1 MLSSPRPPGWNGRV
15 VASEKPNHT
24 GPTRT
29 WRLMSLDQG
38 LDESEQD
45 LRSRARE
52 ALGASEADLRG
63 FRMVQRSLDARRKRG
78 SMRFVCHVDLITSA
92 SFSHPSLDRA
102 LRSGRVREAPPAAS
116 VQVPGARPMRV
127 LVVGSGPAGAF
138 AAWVLARN
146 GLSVDLIDRGSILE
160 QRGPRLVRFHRTRQ
174 PDTETNLLFGEGGAG
189 TYSDGKLYTRVEDP
203 LEVLLLEEWVACGAP
218 AEILYDSRAHIGTD
232 RLHRLL
238 PRFRK
243 RLEES
248 GVRFHWET
256 RLEGLTIEDGR
267 VRAVQT
273 SVGEMSADAI
283 FLATGHSARDTWA
296 RLAEDGVQFEA
307 KPFQLGVRVE
317 HPQEL
322 ITRGR
327 FGSGPEAQQLG
338 AASYNLVSRA
348 GDRPVSGPAAHSFC
362 MCPGGRIVAS
372 VHAPGLLCTNGMSN
386 STHSSAWAN
395 AAVVTTFS
403 PEDFA
408 PFGEG
413 PFAGVD
419 FQRHFERVFFEA
431 GGSDYTAPA
440 QRVPDFLAG
449 RESTGEMRSSYGF
462 GTCPGRL
469 DQLLP
474 ATAHA
479 ALARALLHFDNRLPG
494 FASAEGLMV
503 GLESRSSG
511 PVRMP
516 RDGDRR
522 LAAGID
528 NLYPIGEGAGFAG
541 GIVSAAIDG
550 ARSALVFLHDHASRA
565 RGPQG

>member
-1 MLSSPRPPGWNGRV
+1 V
-15 VASEKPNHT
+15 D
-24 GPTRT
+24 PTQPTKT

-38 LDESEQD
+38 LEEPDDE
-45 LRSRARE
+45 LRRRARE
-52 ALGASEADLRG
+52 AVGASEADLRG
-63 FRMVQRSLDARRKRG
+63 FRIAQRSLDARRKRG
-78 SMRFVCHVDLITSA
+78 SVRFVCHVDLVLSE
-92 SFSHPSLDRA
+92 SYSHPSLERA
-102 LRSGRVREAPPAAS
+102 LGSGRVREAPPAAS
-116 VQVPGARPMRV
+116 VQVPGARPLRAI
-127 LVVGSGPAGAF
+127 VVGSGPAGAF
-138 AAWVLARN
+138 AAWVLGQN
-146 GLSVDLIDRGSILE
+146 GVSVDLIDRGSILE
-160 QRGPRLVRFHRTRQ
+160 ERGPRLVRFHRSRQ

-218 AEILYDSRAHIGTD
+218 ADILYDNRAHIGTD

-238 PRFRK
+238 PRFRE
-243 RLEES
+243 RLEQS
-248 GVRFHWET
+248 GVRFHWDT
-256 RLEGLTIEDGR
+256 RLEGVQIVDGR

-273 SVGEMSADAI
+273 SAGELSADAI
-283 FLATGHSARDTWA
+283 FLATGHSARDTWT

-307 KPFQLGVRVE
+307 KPFQFGVRVE

-322 ITRGR
+322 ITHGR
-327 FGSGPEAQQLG
+327 FGSGPEAQALG

-348 GDRPVSGPAAHSFC
+348 GDHPISGPAAHSFC
-362 MCPGGRIVAS
+362 MCPGGKIVAS

-386 STHSSAWAN
+386 STHSSPWAN
-395 AAVVTTFS
+395 AAVVTTFT

-413 PFAGVD
+413 PFAGVA
-419 FQRHFERVFFEA
+419 FQQHFERLFFEA

-449 RESTGEMRSSYGF
+449 RESSGEMRSSYGF

-474 ATAHA
+474 ARGHA
-479 ALARALLHFDNRLPG
+479 ALARALVHFDNRLPG
-494 FASAEGLMV
+494 FAGGEGLMV

-516 RDGDRR
+516 RDRDRR
-522 LAAGID
+522 LAAGLD

-550 ARSALVFLHDHASRA
+550 ARSALAFLQEHAA
-565 RGPQG
+565 RKAPDAP